1 MANYIVTDL
10 VYNLPCHIY
19 VLMKYKKKVC
29 KHLVCL
35 ISVSPRTTGRSK
47 KKKKEISNMQSVQKK
62 KKGEANKQPMHF
74 YFTLPRGQQ
83 LAVAPSTSSLL
94 PLVRV
99 FKDNL
104 KL

>member
-19 VLMKYKKKVC
+19 VLMKYKKVC

-47 KKKKEISNMQSVQKK
+47 KEISNMQSGKK
-62 KKGEANKQPMHF
+62 KKGIK
-74 YFTLPRGQQ
+74 
-83 LAVAPSTSSLL
+83 
-94 PLVRV
+94 
-99 FKDNL
+99 
-104 KL
+104 